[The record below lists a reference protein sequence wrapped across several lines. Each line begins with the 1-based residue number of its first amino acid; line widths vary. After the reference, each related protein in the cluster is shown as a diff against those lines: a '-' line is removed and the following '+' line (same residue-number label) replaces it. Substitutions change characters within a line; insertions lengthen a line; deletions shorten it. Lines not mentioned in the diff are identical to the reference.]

1 MEGERR
7 GKESEKQ
14 KKQKEKEKLTRLR
27 KNLLKHSDDDKNPQ
41 LDTATASRSRG
52 STRGISVE
60 ICRLSRWRV
69 RDFSFLSFF
78 LLSFLLFGGGGSSR
92 SKKEKKLRRKRSLLS
107 FLSLT
112 FFSLILL
119 LSNNRI
125 RHGRLLAPQQAGE
138 RLGASAVRTEGERE
152 RRWTGSVL

>member
-1 MEGERR
+1 MNR
-7 GKESEKQ
+7 SDLTAIPQIEKR
-14 KKQKEKEKLTRLR
+14 KTAKEKC
-27 KNLLKHSDDDKNPQ
+27 SQ
-41 LDTATASRSRG
+41 
-52 STRGISVE
+52 
-60 ICRLSRWRV
+60 
-69 RDFSFLSFF
+69 
-78 LLSFLLFGGGGSSR
+78 
-92 SKKEKKLRRKRSLLS
+92 KEKKLRRKRSLLS